1 MICTILIIGIIA
13 LIFFIFIIKFTNV
26 KIFGK
31 SFNNNYT
38 NNNCTNNNCTN
49 NNCTNN
55 NCNNENFTN
64 NEDDKYITYNNQNF
78 IKSKIKTCDIITS
91 PVTFPVGT
99 TLEEALEICSQE
111 TELGGHGQCIGILPF
126 NKRNKMYAG
135 DDTIYPWIGCLST
148 SYYDDCENSIVEGT
162 WLNIDNEDV
171 NNYMWA

>member
-1 MICTILIIGIIA
+1 MFLQPFSSFYSYSYILLNIHSCSLLSIHFYLTYYNIS
-13 LIFFIFIIKFTNV
+13 L
-26 KIFGK
+26 
-31 SFNNNYT
+31 
-38 NNNCTNNNCTN
+38 
-49 NNCTNN
+49 
-55 NCNNENFTN
+55 
-64 NEDDKYITYNNQNF
+64 ITYNNQNF